1 MGSLHLISHD
11 MNTVKVL
18 IDICEWALS
27 YVKDGPNVEHAE
39 LEIVSVEQVR
49 HIAQKQTIFL
59 DLRWEARAGSDL
71 SQFCD

>member
-1 MGSLHLISHD
+1 

-27 YVKDGPNVEHAE
+27 QVKDGLNVEHAE

-49 HIAQKQTIFL
+49 HIAQKQTILL